1 MTLFQVPILV
11 NGATHSA
18 QQFRMLVRD
27 LARGAEGITEGDDLR
42 VTQLST
48 PGSGVQ
54 IGDGSGVVRGRVST
68 FQGTYA
74 VCNTG
79 ADTVDVSANGG
90 GGTRYD
96 LVVLRVEDPEYEGDL
111 DPVTDE
117 INYFQVIPN
126 VTSTTTT
133 APDGRTCI
141 PLARLAIPASTSTIT
156 NAMITDVRKVANPR
170 RESKLLPQTPATA
183 SANITGSSLVYSYFS
198 TAAGWNIAVPPW
210 AGIARIK
217 IEAYGLRLT
226 VNPFYGLFSATFGA
240 SLGVQNVTIDDNQS
254 GTRRITHGCADTL
267 TIPDAYRGTTQLL
280 RIRGAGA
287 SGNTG
292 TMNVDGNSTFIATV
306 EFEEA
311 PW

>member
-1 MTLFQVPILV
+1 MTLFPVPILV
-11 NGATHSA
+11 DGATHSG

-27 LARGAEGITEGDDLR
+27 LARGAEGVTEGDDLR

-54 IGDGSGVVRGRVST
+54 ISTGSGVIRGRVST

-74 VCNTG
+74 ACNTG
-79 ADTVDVSANGG
+79 SDTVGVSSNGG

-96 LVVLRVEDPEYEGDL
+96 LVVLRVEDPDYEGTL

-117 INYFQVIPN
+117 INYFQVISN
-126 VTSTTTT
+126 VSSTTAS

-156 NAMITDVRKVANPR
+156 DAMITDVRRVANPR
-170 RESKLLPQTPATA
+170 RESRLLPQTPATA

-198 TAAGWNIAVPPW
+198 TAAGWNIAVPTW
-210 AGIARIK
+210 AAVARIS
-217 IEAYGLRLT
+217 IVAYGLRLT
-226 VNPFYGLFSATFGA
+226 VNPFYGVFSATFGPD
-240 SLGVQNVTIDDNQS
+240 LIVENVTIDDNQS

-267 TIPDAYRGTTQLL
+267 TIPDAYRGTTRLL
-280 RIRGAGA
+280 RVRGAGA

-292 TMNVDGNSTFIATV
+292 SMNVDGNSTFIATV